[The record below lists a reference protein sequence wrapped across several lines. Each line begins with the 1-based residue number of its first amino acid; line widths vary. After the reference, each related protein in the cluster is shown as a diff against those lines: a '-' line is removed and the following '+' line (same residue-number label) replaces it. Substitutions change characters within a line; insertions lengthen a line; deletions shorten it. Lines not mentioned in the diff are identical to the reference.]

1 MRGMP
6 SILLPFL
13 LATTLA
19 AAGTRVCVTAE
30 HTNLRYQNADN
41 VEVACVVAKGQEL
54 IVRGPLEGNWLPVIP
69 PDDVSVWVYAELV
82 RKGAIIRDKTQLRSG
97 PGLNFRVVGSLNHG
111 IPVESRGRLGD
122 WLKIKPPESFPLW
135 VSRTAIAVAPTSAV
149 PDTLNLSPAMASGLL
164 SALADDPAAGTI
176 TNDAAEAATAVHV
189 LLPAQRESN
198 TVVRVPLP
206 VELVYLPLAASPLQG
221 HRVRITG
228 AVRASVPG
236 TTLTSNVACRISGP
250 DRSGGIVTFCHV
262 LAPAPRLAT
271 LPAGTRVTIEGPAWW
286 LKGEPVP
293 VVQAETVK
301 TDVF

>member
-6 SILLPFL
+6 SILLPVL

-19 AAGTRVCVTAE
+19 AAETRVRVTAE

-82 RKGAIIRDKTQLRSG
+82 RKGTIIRDKTQLRSG
-97 PGLNFRVVGSLNHG
+97 PGLNFRVVGSLDHD

-135 VSRTAIAVAPTSAV
+135 VSRTAIAVAPTSVV
-149 PDTLNLSPAMASGLL
+149 PDILNLSPALATGLL
-164 SALADDPAAGTI
+164 SALADTQATGST
-176 TNDAAEAATAVHV
+176 TNDAAEAAAAVHV
-189 LLPAQRESN
+189 LLPAPRESN
-198 TVVRVPLP
+198 TVFRTPLP

-221 HRVRITG
+221 RRVRITG

-236 TTLTSNVACRISGP
+236 TTLASNVTCRMSGP
-250 DRSGGIVTFCHV
+250 DRSGGIVTFCQV
-262 LAPAPRLAT
+262 LAPAPLLAT

-286 LKGEPVP
+286 LKSEITP
-293 VVQAETVK
+293 VVQAEKVS
-301 TDVF
+301 VE